1 MKFLKK
7 FAVFFIVLVLLN
19 GCAQTKPETAD
30 QPEQTEEIQEEIIE
44 ETDEVP
50 EEEPSEMTEEKP
62 LFSFIELEN
71 AVPVSFDIDLDG
83 EMEKVAFY
91 ETETGE
97 FQQP

>member
-1 MKFLKK
+1 MMKFLKK
-7 FAVFFIVLVLLN
+7 FAIFFIVLVLLN

-30 QPEQTEEIQEEIIE
+30 QPEQTEKIQEEITE
-44 ETDEVP
+44 EKLP

-62 LFSFIELEN
+62 IFSFIELEN

-97 FQQP
+97 FPTA